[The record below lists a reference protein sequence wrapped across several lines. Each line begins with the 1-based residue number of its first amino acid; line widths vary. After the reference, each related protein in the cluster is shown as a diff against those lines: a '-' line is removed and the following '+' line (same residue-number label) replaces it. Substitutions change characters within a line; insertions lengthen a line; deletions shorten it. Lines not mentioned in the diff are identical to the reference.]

1 MTPRRPRRPA
11 PDIGVTGPATD
22 AEVPAYWRALGLPG
36 LADIHVHFL
45 PESVLRKVW
54 GVFDQAAEHYGIA
67 WPVQY
72 RTSEAERLAR
82 LRSLGAR
89 AVPSLAYAHR
99 PGMARWLNEWCTDFA
114 ARVPDAVHSGTF
126 FPEPSAIDDVRDA
139 LAAGARLF
147 KLHVQV
153 GGFSPLDPLLEKPW
167 SVLEEAGVPTVLHAG
182 SAPRPGE
189 HTGPAPVAE
198 VLHRHPDLILVI
210 AHLGMSEY
218 HAFADLAEE
227 YASVHLDTTMA
238 GTDFTEQFAPFPDG
252 YVVRLGGLREKVVLG
267 SDFPNI
273 PYPYAH
279 QIQALDRLGLG
290 DDWLRAVLWEN
301 GNRLLGGLPGALVS
315 RTAPAGP

>member
-1 MTPRRPRRPA
+1 M
-11 PDIGVTGPATD
+11 TGPATD

-54 GVFDQAAEHYGIA
+54 GVFDQAAEHYGMA

-89 AVPSLAYAHR
+89 AVPSLAYAHK

-114 ARVPDAVHSGTF
+114 ARVPDAVHSATF
-126 FPEPSAIDDVRDA
+126 FPEPSGTDDVRDA

-153 GGFSPLDPLLEKPW
+153 GGFSPLDPLLEEPW

-182 SAPRPGE
+182 SAPRPGK

-198 VLHRHPDLILVI
+198 VLRRHPGLVLII

-218 HAFADLAEE
+218 HAFADLAEAYE
-227 YASVHLDTTMA
+227 GVHLDTTMA
-238 GTDFTEQFAPFPDG
+238 GTDFTERFAPLPPG
-252 YVVRLGGLREKVVLG
+252 YLPRLAALRDKIVLG

-273 PYPYAH
+273 PYAYAH
-279 QIQALDRLGLG
+279 QIEALDRWELG
-290 DDWLRAVLWEN
+290 DDWLRAVLWQN
-301 GNRLLGGLPGALVS
+301 GNRLMGLEGQ
-315 RTAPAGP
+315 

>member
-1 MTPRRPRRPA
+1 MTWR
-11 PDIGVTGPATD
+11 DQD
-22 AEVPAYWRALGLPG
+22 VPAYWGALGLPG

-45 PESVLRKVW
+45 PEAVLRKVW
-54 GVFDQAAEHYGIA
+54 AVFDSATEHYGTA

-72 RTSEAERLAR
+72 RTSEAERLST
-82 LRSLGAR
+82 LRSLGVR
-89 AVPSLAYAHR
+89 AFPSLPYAHK
-99 PGMARWLNEWCTDFA
+99 PGMARWLNDWCTDFA
-114 ARVPDAVHSGTF
+114 ARVPEAVHSATF
-126 FPEPSAIDDVRDA
+126 FPEPSAAQDVHDA

-153 GGFSPLDPLLEKPW
+153 GRFSPLDPMLEEPW
-167 SVLEEAGVPTVLHAG
+167 SVVEEAGVPTVLHAG

-198 VLHRHPDLILVI
+198 VLRRHPNLVLVI

-227 YASVHLDTTMA
+227 YAGVHLDTTMA
-238 GTDFTEQFAPFPDG
+238 GTDFTEGFAPFPNG
-252 YVVRLGGLREKVVLG
+252 YVVRLDRLREKVVLG

-279 QIQALDRLGLG
+279 QIEALNRLGLG
-290 DDWLRAVLWEN
+290 DDWMRAVLWEN
-301 GNRLLGGLPGALVS
+301 GNRLLGGLPAALVS
-315 RTAPAGP
+315 RREPAGP

>member
-1 MTPRRPRRPA
+1 M
-11 PDIGVTGPATD
+11 
-22 AEVPAYWRALGLPG
+22 ALGLPG

-45 PESVLRKVW
+45 PDSVQRKVW
-54 GVFDQAAEHYGIA
+54 GVFDQAAEHYGTA

-72 RTSEAERLAR
+72 RTSEGERLSTF
-82 LRSLGAR
+82 RSLGAR
-89 AVPSLAYAHR
+89 AVPSLTYAHK
-99 PGMARWLNEWCTDFA
+99 PGMAGWLNEWCTDFA

-126 FPEPSAIDDVRDA
+126 FPEPSATHDVRES

-153 GGFSPLDPLLEKPW
+153 GGFSPLDPLLDGPW
-167 SVLEEAGVPTVLHAG
+167 SVLEAAGVPTVLHAG

-198 VLHRHPDLILVI
+198 LLRRHPGLVLVI

-218 HAFADLAEE
+218 HAFADLAQA
-227 YASVHLDTTMA
+227 YDGVHLDTTMA
-238 GTDFTEQFAPFPDG
+238 GTDFIERFAPLPPD
-252 YVVRLGGLREKVVLG
+252 YVPRLADLREKVVLG

-290 DDWLRAVLWEN
+290 EDWLRAVLWEN
-301 GNRLLGGLPGALVS
+301 GNRLLAGLPAARVS
-315 RTAPAGP
+315 RRAPGGR

>member
-1 MTPRRPRRPA
+1 
-11 PDIGVTGPATD
+11 
-22 AEVPAYWRALGLPG
+22 
-36 LADIHVHFL
+36 VHFL

-54 GVFDQAAEHYGIA
+54 GVFDQAGEHYGMA

-72 RTSEAERLAR
+72 RTGEAERLAR

-89 AVPSLAYAHR
+89 AVPSLAYAHK
-99 PGMARWLNEWCTDFA
+99 PGMARWLNDWCAEFA
-114 ARVPDAVHSGTF
+114 ARVPDAVHSATF
-126 FPEPSAIDDVRDA
+126 FPEASAATDVRGA

-153 GGFSPLDPLLEKPW
+153 GGFSPLDPLLEEPW

-198 VLHRHPDLILVI
+198 VLRRHPGLVLVI

-218 HAFADLAEE
+218 HAFADLAEA
-227 YASVHLDTTMA
+227 YDGVHLDTTMA
-238 GTDFTEQFAPFPDG
+238 GTDFTERFAPLPPG
-252 YVVRLGGLREKVVLG
+252 YLPRLAALRDKVVLG

-273 PYPYAH
+273 PYAYAH
-279 QIQALDRLGLG
+279 QIEALDRWELG
-290 DDWLRAVLWEN
+290 DDWLRAVLWQN
-301 GNRLLGGLPGALVS
+301 GNRLMGLEGH
-315 RTAPAGP
+315 

>member
-1 MTPRRPRRPA
+1 VA
-11 PDIGVTGPATD
+11 GPATD

-54 GVFDQAAEHYGIA
+54 GVFDQAGEHYGMA

-72 RTSEAERLAR
+72 RTSEAERLETLRR
-82 LRSLGAR
+82 LGVR
-89 AVPSLAYAHR
+89 AIPSLTYPHR
-99 PGMARWLNEWCTDFA
+99 PGMARWLNEWCTEFA

-126 FPEPSAIDDVRDA
+126 FPEPSATNDVRDA

-153 GGFSPLDPLLEKPW
+153 GGFSPLDPLLEEPW

-198 VLHRHPDLILVI
+198 LLRRHPGLILVI

-218 HAFADLAEE
+218 HAFADLAEA
-227 YASVHLDTTMA
+227 YDGVHLDTTMA
-238 GTDFTEQFAPFPDG
+238 GTDFTERFAPLPPG
-252 YVVRLGGLREKVVLG
+252 YLPRLAALRGKVVLG

-273 PYPYAH
+273 PYAYAH
-279 QIQALDRLGLG
+279 QIEALDRWELG

-301 GNRLLGGLPGALVS
+301 GNRLMRLQDQ
-315 RTAPAGP
+315 

>member
-1 MTPRRPRRPA
+1 V
-11 PDIGVTGPATD
+11 PDVGVTKLATD
-22 AEVPAYWRALGLPG
+22 ADVPAYWRALGLPG

-45 PESVLRKVW
+45 PPRMLAKVW
-54 GVFDQAAEHYGIA
+54 AYFDAAEQTYGMA
-67 WPVQY
+67 WPVHY
-72 RTSEAERLAR
+72 RTSEAERLETLRR
-82 LRSLGAR
+82 LGVR
-89 AVPSLAYAHR
+89 AIPSLTYPHR

-126 FPEPSAIDDVRDA
+126 FPEPSATDDVRDA

-153 GGFSPLDPLLEKPW
+153 GGFSPLDPLLDDPW

-198 VLHRHPDLILVI
+198 LLRRHPGLVLVI

-218 HAFADLAEE
+218 HAFADLAEA
-227 YASVHLDTTMA
+227 YDGVHLDTTMA
-238 GTDFTEQFAPFPDG
+238 GTDFTERFAPLPPG
-252 YVVRLGGLREKVVLG
+252 YPPRLAALRDKVVLG

-273 PYPYAH
+273 PYAYAH
-279 QIQALDRLGLG
+279 QIEALDRWELGH
-290 DDWLRAVLWEN
+290 DWLRAVLWQN
-301 GNRLLGGLPGALVS
+301 GNRLMGLEGH
-315 RTAPAGP
+315 

>member
-1 MTPRRPRRPA
+1 M
-11 PDIGVTGPATD
+11 PDVGVTKLATD
-22 AEVPAYWRALGLPG
+22 ADVPAYWRALGLPG

-45 PESVLRKVW
+45 PPRMLAKVW
-54 GVFDQAAEHYGIA
+54 AYFDAAEQTYGMA
-67 WPVQY
+67 WPVHY
-72 RTSEAERLAR
+72 RTSEAERLETLRR
-82 LRSLGAR
+82 LGVR
-89 AVPSLAYAHR
+89 AIPSLTYPHR

-126 FPEPSAIDDVRDA
+126 FPEPSATDDVRDA

-153 GGFSPLDPLLEKPW
+153 GGFSPLDPLLDDPW

-198 VLHRHPDLILVI
+198 LLRRHPGLVLVI

-218 HAFADLAEE
+218 HAFADLAEA
-227 YASVHLDTTMA
+227 YDGVHLDTTMA
-238 GTDFTEQFAPFPDG
+238 GTDFTERFAPLPPG
-252 YVVRLGGLREKVVLG
+252 YPPRLAALRDKVVLG

-273 PYPYAH
+273 PYAYAH
-279 QIQALDRLGLG
+279 QIEALDRWELGH
-290 DDWLRAVLWEN
+290 DWLRAVLWQN
-301 GNRLLGGLPGALVS
+301 GNRLMGLEGH
-315 RTAPAGP
+315 